1 MTPDLEA
8 APNSS
13 AEKYTKWH
21 CQVRNCV
28 ERMNGYLKSTFSSLG
43 IDRVLQQS
51 RNKASQL
58 IYDCPTLYNIMLHYR
73 IPMKQPMDNLDVTSE
88 KSNSLITSVDQT
100 RLLTIA
106 RQKREGLINTYFN

>member
-13 AEKYTKWH
+13 AEKYNKWY

-28 ERMNGYLKSTFSSLG
+28 ERTNGYLKGTFRSLG
-43 IDRVLQQS
+43 IDRVLHYS
-51 RNKASQL
+51 PEKASQL
-58 IYDCPTLYNIMLHYR
+58 IYACATLYNIMLHYR
-73 IPMKQPMDNLDVTSE
+73 IPMEQPMDNLDATSE
-88 KSNSLITSVDQT
+88 ESNPLITSVDQT

-106 RQKREGLINTYFN
+106 RQKRQRLINTYFN